1 MVIQYPRT
9 CEACGSIYSMR
20 TNYSRHLREGRCE
33 RKILARNKQ
42 LRLDD
47 PQPQNIVNNIQ
58 NIHVTNNNINLN
70 LTIQQDFADLLKAPY
85 HACSAK
91 EKKQIIDVLTLLR
104 DKGYKTASDVHNF
117 ILDQY
122 VTIQEMEKTIRNYDL
137 DCLRVIAKEYRQDDK
152 KEHITHCVVAL
163 FNRLVCKDEPFI
175 TPDTLKSNPLHKAA
189 NGQLSAW
196 SEDSQYSYGSQEFGV
211 SLTSDNA
218 NESEGQKQWTPMQD
232 EATWKTLIE
241 MIGLRFIEALQM
253 QKDYDAWRRDSDDA
267 LNIELADYWEKTLDD
282 KTSKNGHSI
291 AMTRLC
297 AELATICRQDYVN
310 GWHNLTKMASKVDK
324 DKITATTAPTEHDP
338 VIEQLE

>member
-1 MVIQYPRT
+1 MWFY
-9 CEACGSIYSMR
+9 
-20 TNYSRHLREGRCE
+20 L
-33 RKILARNKQ
+33 Q
-42 LRLDD
+42 LND

-58 NIHVTNNNINLN
+58 NIQVTNNNTNNINLN

-122 VTIQEMEKTIRNYDL
+122 VTIQEMEKMIRNYDL
-137 DCLRVIAKEYRQDDK
+137 NCLRVIAKEYRQDDK

-163 FNRLVCKDEPFI
+163 FNRLVCKDEPFM
-175 TPDTLKSNPLHKAA
+175 LKSNPLHKAA

-211 SLTSDNA
+211 SLTSDN
-218 NESEGQKQWTPMQD
+218 ESEGQKQWTPMQD

-241 MIGLRFIEALQM
+241 MIGLRFIEALQL

-324 DKITATTAPTEHDP
+324 NKITAATHDP
-338 VIEQLE
+338 VCIAVLEES